1 MLVPLPWFVVLFA
14 TRKLSSYTTCP
25 TRNLLQVSTLHMSR
39 GGDEQSEIS
48 RRTAIYNAIALGL
61 PLYTLWATDLLP
73 SDKHSFSNAS
83 LVGDRRE
90 TTEQLDAPLV
100 GDRRETTAQLV
111 TSANKLR
118 ISVEDRRLS
127 LDVSG
132 KSSNELQEQL
142 DQCNERIHAAQV
154 EKDELERLRREVS
167 LSTGTLE
174 ILMRE
179 PGVSDAEKQK
189 IRSKL
194 KELGRLEAKLKEKRD
209 QLLYLLTDRLYKE
222 RTIIRAQLEQ
232 LDSKK

>member
-1 MLVPLPWFVVLFA
+1 MVVTLPWFVVLFA

-25 TRNLLQVSTLHMSR
+25 TRNLLQASTLHMSR

-61 PLYTLWATDLLP
+61 PLYTMWATDLLP

-83 LVGDRRE
+83 LVGDR
-90 TTEQLDAPLV
+90 Q
-100 GDRRETTAQLV
+100 ETTAQLV

-127 LDVSG
+127 LDVLG
-132 KSSNELQEQL
+132 KSSNELQKQL
-142 DQCNERIHAAQV
+142 DQCDERMHAAQV
-154 EKDELERLRREVS
+154 EKDELERLRDEVS
-167 LSTGTLE
+167 LSAGTLE

-179 PGVSDAEKQK
+179 PGVSGAEKQK

-209 QLLYLLTDRLYKE
+209 
-222 RTIIRAQLEQ
+222 
-232 LDSKK
+232 